1 MLRRSTLVVFLLL
14 VPALFVAANVL
25 QSQPVQMVEDA
36 AIACEQPAVNPFA
49 VPFWM
54 TTEDSTMLS
63 NDSCVSTRCLYEMNC
78 YEACAQSGP
87 LCPCVES
94 CAVFCL

>member
-1 MLRRSTLVVFLLL
+1 MLRRSTLAVLVLL
-14 VPALFVAANVL
+14 VPALLVAANVPE
-25 QSQPVQMVEDA
+25 SQPVQIVEETA
-36 AIACEQPAVNPFA
+36 TTCEQPAANPFA
-49 VPFWM
+49 QPFWM
-54 TTEDSTMLS
+54 TTEDTMLS
-63 NDSCVSTRCLYEMNC
+63 NNSCVSTRCLYEMNC